1 MILFLQLLSSGFL
14 KSRKKKERSKKG
26 KSGKEDGTEN
36 ENKVRLILR
45 IYFKNSYDLFY
56 FIRVQRCLAILQRN
70 LPLSH
75 RINYFTETV
84 PLSTALNFCFSGDRK

>member
-1 MILFLQLLSSGFL
+1 MILFSQLLFSGFL

-45 IYFKNSYDLFY
+45 IYFKNELQIILF
-56 FIRVQRCLAILQRN
+56 
-70 LPLSH
+70 
-75 RINYFTETV
+75 
-84 PLSTALNFCFSGDRK
+84 

>member
-1 MILFLQLLSSGFL
+1 MILFLQLLFSGFL

-45 IYFKNSYDLFY
+45 IYFKNELQIILMFKKVFLIRKRLFIY
-56 FIRVQRCLAILQRN
+56 L
-70 LPLSH
+70 
-75 RINYFTETV
+75 
-84 PLSTALNFCFSGDRK
+84 

>member
-1 MILFLQLLSSGFL
+1 MILFSQPLFSGFL

-45 IYFKNSYDLFY
+45 IYFKNELQIILF
-56 FIRVQRCLAILQRN
+56 
-70 LPLSH
+70 
-75 RINYFTETV
+75 
-84 PLSTALNFCFSGDRK
+84 